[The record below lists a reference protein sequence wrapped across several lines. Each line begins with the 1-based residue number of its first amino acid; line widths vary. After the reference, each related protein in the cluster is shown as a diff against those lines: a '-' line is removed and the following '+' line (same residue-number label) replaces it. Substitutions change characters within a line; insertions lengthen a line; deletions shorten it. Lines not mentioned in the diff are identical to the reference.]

1 MSFGKSGRLSI
12 LNRPNKALTR
22 GTEKDTTVQRTI
34 SLNATNVNTNLN
46 PDDDYERE
54 NESSKKTQIWETIKA
69 VGRKYVKFIGPGLL
83 VSVAYI
89 DPGNYSTSVSAG
101 ASNQFSLL
109 CIILLSNFI
118 AIFLQCLCIKLGSVT
133 GLDLSRACRTYLP
146 RWINITLY
154 VFAECAIIA
163 TDVAEVIG
171 TAVALN
177 ILLKIP
183 LPAGVV
189 ITVVD
194 VFAVMFTYKQG
205 TSSLNFIKYFEYSV
219 ALLVLGVC
227 VCFAIELNYLPADTS
242 AAKVFRGFVPSSQ
255 MVEHNGL
262 YTAISIL
269 GATVMPHSLFLGSG
283 LVQPR
288 LLDYDVTHGNYSVTE
303 SELEGKKTDEEVRD
317 QKYFEYKPSMEAIK
331 YCMKYSFVELALT
344 LFTLAL
350 FVNCSILI
358 VAGATLYGTPGAAD
372 ADLYSIHNLL
382 SHKIA
387 PAVGTL
393 FMTALLLSG
402 QSAGVVCTMAG
413 QIVSEGHINW
423 TLKPWQRRLLTRCIS
438 LVPCLVISIC
448 IGREALSKALNA
460 SQVVLSILLPFL
472 VAPLIFFTC
481 KKSIM
486 KVEVSEENTDAG
498 AFENERRTKTV
509 NMANGWITSICAI
522 FVWVFLSFLNVYAIV
537 ELGLSGGDLN

>member
-1 MSFGKSGRLSI
+1 MSSVRAGQTGAVDRS
-12 LNRPNKALTR
+12 NKALSR
-22 GTEKDTTVQRTI
+22 EAAKESIVQKTV
-34 SLNATNVNTNLN
+34 SLDAANVDTNLN
-46 PDDDYERE
+46 CDLDYE
-54 NESSKKTQIWETIKA
+54 NEVNKRHELWETVKA
-69 VGRKYVKFIGPGLL
+69 VGKKYAKFVGPGLL

-146 RWINITLY
+146 RWINLVLY

-189 ITVVD
+189 ITIVD

-205 TSSLNFIKYFEYSV
+205 TSSLKFIKYFEYSV

-227 VCFAIELNYLPADTS
+227 VCFAVELTYLPEGTS
-242 AAKVFRGFVPSSQ
+242 VTKVFRGFVPSSQ
-255 MVEHNGL
+255 MVENGGL

-288 LLDYDVTHGNYSVTE
+288 LLNYDITRGNYSVAD
-303 SELEGKKTDEEVRD
+303 SELEGKRTDEEIRD
-317 QKYFEYKPSMEAIK
+317 QKYFEYRPSMEAIK

-372 ADLYSIHNLL
+372 ADLYSIHTLL

-393 FMTALLLSG
+393 FMVALLLSG

-438 LVPCLVISIC
+438 LIPCLVISIC
-448 IGREALSKALNA
+448 IGRQALSKALNA

-481 KKSIM
+481 KKSVM
-486 KVEVSEENTDAG
+486 RVEISEENTDAD
-498 AFENERRTKTV
+498 AFENERRTRTV
-509 NMANGWITSICAI
+509 NMANNWITSICAVLVWI
-522 FVWVFLSFLNVYAIV
+522 FLCFLNVYAIV
-537 ELGLSGGDLN
+537 ELGLSGGDIS

>member
-1 MSFGKSGRLSI
+1 MVGPSTV
-12 LNRPNKALTR
+12 NRTNRVSTREDNKNDIGQKAVKL
-22 GTEKDTTVQRTI
+22 DSVH
-34 SLNATNVNTNLN
+34 VNTNLETN
-46 PDDDYERE
+46 EGCEDD
-54 NESSKKTQIWETIKA
+54 NCSKKRRIWETIVS

-133 GLDLSRACRTYLP
+133 GLDLSRACRVHLP
-146 RWINITLY
+146 RWVNITLY

-171 TAVALN
+171 TAIALN

-189 ITVVD
+189 ITIVD

-205 TSSLNFIKYFEYSV
+205 TNSLNFIKYFEYSV

-227 VCFAIELNYLPADTS
+227 VCFAVELTYLPPGTS
-242 AAKVFRGFVPSSQ
+242 AAKIFRGFVPSHQ
-255 MVEHNGL
+255 MVEHSGL

-288 LLDYDVTHGNYSVTE
+288 LLDYDITHGNYSMTD
-303 SELEGKKTDEEVRD
+303 SNLEGKKTEEEIKE
-317 QKYFEYKPSMEAIK
+317 QKYFEYRPSIDAIK
-331 YCMKYSFVELALT
+331 YCMRYSFVELALT

-358 VAGATLYGTPGAAD
+358 VAGATLYETPGAAD

-382 SHKIA
+382 SRNIA

-393 FMTALLLSG
+393 FMVALLLSG

-448 IGREALSKALNA
+448 IGRQALSKALNA

-472 VAPLIFFTC
+472 VAPLVFFTC

-486 KVEVSEENTDAG
+486 KVEISEENTDDD
-498 AFENERRTKTV
+498 AFENERRMRTV
-509 NMANGWITSICAI
+509 NMANGWITSICA
-522 FVWVFLSFLNVYAIV
+522 VVLWVFLSFLNVYAIV
-537 ELGLSGGDLN
+537 QLGLSGGDIS